1 MLSKLFKK
9 HKKELKDLIDFKYDD
24 KSVNIAI
31 SLNEATPEVKSY
43 LELIIEELEDEDIA
57 VFSNDVLTIPHKNI
71 YQISE
76 ENLKI
81 FGFPDTFDGR
91 MEVELEG
98 LINQDNSM
106 FIIHLYDNNGTEII
120 PYKIIGS
127 ILHITSKTYYFL
139 PENIYNIFVARE
151 KTTESSD
158 FKKYQFIELVQN
170 DVTDKVK
177 FIGLNENDF
186 VETVS
191 NIELNITE
199 NENHDIVISPKIADL
214 DEDLVNKYKDV
225 IENSDDSLLITE
237 VHGHSTIRN
246 IIDEKNLKVSQAIN
260 KNPVIP
266 KEEAGLFF
274 ANPMSH
280 FEKLDIDDE
289 VKEEL
294 ENVVLAKGY
303 RIIGIG
309 KPYNGYFGSVKI
321 DTPLSAVLKADPSFK
336 FAIDID
342 EANEFIEEN
351 IDDLGE
357 IKYQLETAIKNEVDS
372 IVIAD
377 RNFLNYELDTYLNMV
392 IKHIKK
398 KAGEGGEGANKDK
411 NKDVLLI
418 DPNDSDDIAFN
429 NHGKKSLDTI
439 SIDDKNEYE
448 NYLNFDFNPYEH
460 QAIALNWFIDLYNN
474 KYPGCL
480 LADDMGL
487 GKTFE
492 VISFIDYLLRKN
504 SKAKILIVAPTVLI
518 NNWKNEFENSLKT
531 IDRYGIKIIR
541 GKNTALDKLGSITT
555 GARKESEVL
564 DDLDV
569 VNFLEDYNIYITTY
583 KTLQKYQFAWVT
595 EAVNLDCIVYDEAQ
609 NIKNPNTLQTQAAK
623 AVSANEKVFNILMT
637 GTPIENELR
646 DLWCLFDLF
655 DPSFFGSWK
664 NFRKMY
670 VSKSNENLESLLRN
684 KISNYMLRR
693 MKDDILEGLPIKY
706 EPRLDIDSPRHYPAL
721 NITFNDNEV
730 GDYIEIVNSSKKA
743 LSKLRDLRLYSLHPI
758 LLQKDKL
765 ININELVH
773 QDILNQ
779 FSKTKKLLS
788 LLEEIKQKNEKVII
802 FVISKSMQ
810 LLLQYTL
817 REPLGIGEISV
828 INGDNNKSNSMHV
841 KLDNFKNKEGFNV
854 IILSPLAAGV
864 GLTINEANHVIH
876 LERHWNPAKEDQAS
890 DRVYRIGQTK
900 DVYIHHIISKLPEDM
915 KKRSF
920 DEGLNQLIMNK
931 KTLSNDTLIPT
942 SAVTETELVNS
953 IFEAGNNNTQNEFEE
968 IDNMTFDE
976 FEFYVK
982 EMFNKK
988 GYNSTLTEKVPSEF
1002 GADVIAIKGDEVIAI
1017 QCKHSR
1023 TGAKIDKQAI
1033 MQLHS
1038 EAKDYYAA
1046 TKLIA
1051 ITNSYF
1057 NTNATNLAAVH
1068 DVEIIDRSNL
1078 LDY

>member
-1 MLSKLFKK
+1 MFSKLFKK

-24 KSVNIAI
+24 KSVNIFI
-31 SLNEATPEVKSY
+31 NLKEASQEVKSY

-57 VFSNDVLTIPHKNI
+57 LFSDNILTIPHNNI
-71 YQISE
+71 HQISE
-76 ENLKI
+76 DNLKI
-81 FGFPDTFDGR
+81 FNFPNFFDGS
-91 MEVELEG
+91 VEIELDG
-98 LINQDNSM
+98 LINQDNSK
-106 FIIHLYDNNGTEII
+106 FIINLFDESHIKII
-120 PYKIIGS
+120 PYKVIGS
-127 ILHITSKTYYFL
+127 ILHITTKNFKLLPKNVYDIFIAKKKT
-139 PENIYNIFVARE
+139 ENSTDYI
-151 KTTESSD
+151 
-158 FKKYQFIELVQN
+158 KYQFIELLQN
-170 DVTDKVK
+170 DVSDTVK
-177 FIGLNENDF
+177 FNGLSENDF

-191 NIELNITE
+191 NIELNISE
-199 NENHDIVISPKIADL
+199 DENHNLILSPKIADID
-214 DEDLVNKYKDV
+214 DERVKQYQDV
-225 IENSDDSLLITE
+225 VDSKDDSLMITE
-237 VHGHSTIRN
+237 IHGKSTIRN
-246 IIDEKNLKVSQAIN
+246 IIDEKNIKVAQAIN
-260 KNPVIP
+260 KKAVIP

-280 FEKLDIDDE
+280 FEDLDIDE
-289 VKEEL
+289 SVKEEL

-321 DTPLSAVLKADPSFK
+321 DTPLSKVLKADPSFV
-336 FAIDID
+336 FTIDKD

-351 IDDLGE
+351 KNDLIE
-357 IKYQLETAIKNEVDS
+357 VKHKLETAIKNEVDS

-377 RNFLNYELDTYLNMV
+377 RNFLNYELDTYLTMV
-392 IKHIKK
+392 NKHIKK
-398 KAGEGGEGANKDK
+398 QVNGGGEGSTKDDK
-411 NKDVLLI
+411 EVLLI
-418 DPNDSDDIAFN
+418 NPNDSDNIEFEYHINKRLEDISTN
-429 NHGKKSLDTI
+429 DEDEHS
-439 SIDDKNEYE
+439 
-448 NYLNFDFNPYEH
+448 NYLNFDFKPYKH
-460 QAIALNWFIDLYNN
+460 QVIALNWLIDLYSN
-474 KYPGCL
+474 KYSGCL

-518 NNWKNEFENSLKT
+518 NNWDNEFKNSLKT

-555 GARKESEVL
+555 GAKTEAEVL
-564 DDLDV
+564 NDLDV
-569 VNFLEDYNIYITTY
+569 VNFLEDNNIYITTY

-595 EAVNLDCIVYDEAQ
+595 NAVNLDCIVYDEAQ

-623 AVSANEKVFNILMT
+623 AISSNEEIFNILMS

-670 VSKSNENLESLLRN
+670 LSKTTENLESLLRA

-693 MKDDILEGLPIKY
+693 MKNDILEGLPIKY
-706 EPRLDIDSPRHYPAL
+706 EPQVDTHSPSHYPAL
-721 NITFNDNEV
+721 NTILNEKEV
-730 GDYIEIVNSSKKA
+730 VDYLEIVNSSKKA

-758 LLQKDKL
+758 LLEKNKL
-765 ININELVH
+765 LNIDELVN

-788 LLEEIKQKNEKVII
+788 LLEEIKKKNEKVII

-817 REPLGIGEISV
+817 RTPLGLGEISI
-828 INGDNNKSNSMHV
+828 INGNNNKSNIMHA
-841 KLDNFKNKEGFNV
+841 KLDNFKKKDGFNV

-900 DVYIHHIISKLPEDM
+900 DVYIHHIISKLPDEM
-915 KKRSF
+915 KQTSF
-920 DEGLNQLIMNK
+920 DEGLNQLIINK

-942 SAVTETELVNS
+942 SAVSENDLASS
-953 IFEAGNNNTQNEFEE
+953 IFGNADSSAKNELED

-982 EMFNKK
+982 EMFNAK
-988 GYNSTLTEKVPSEF
+988 GYSSSLTDKVPSEF
-1002 GADVIAIKGDEVIAI
+1002 GADVIAIKGNEIIAI

-1023 TGAKIDKQAI
+1023 IRARINKEAI

-1038 EAKDYYAA
+1038 EAKPYYKP

-1057 NTNATNLAAVH
+1057 NKNAMNLARVH
-1068 DVEIIDRSNL
+1068 NIEIIDRSNI

>member
-1 MLSKLFKK
+1 MDRYLSK
-9 HKKELKDLIDFKYDD
+9 
-24 KSVNIAI
+24 
-31 SLNEATPEVKSY
+31 
-43 LELIIEELEDEDIA
+43 
-57 VFSNDVLTIPHKNI
+57 
-71 YQISE
+71 
-76 ENLKI
+76 
-81 FGFPDTFDGR
+81 
-91 MEVELEG
+91 
-98 LINQDNSM
+98 
-106 FIIHLYDNNGTEII
+106 
-120 PYKIIGS
+120 
-127 ILHITSKTYYFL
+127 
-139 PENIYNIFVARE
+139 E
-151 KTTESSD
+151 K
-158 FKKYQFIELVQN
+158 
-170 DVTDKVK
+170 
-177 FIGLNENDF
+177 
-186 VETVS
+186 
-191 NIELNITE
+191 
-199 NENHDIVISPKIADL
+199 
-214 DEDLVNKYKDV
+214 
-225 IENSDDSLLITE
+225 
-237 VHGHSTIRN
+237 
-246 IIDEKNLKVSQAIN
+246 
-260 KNPVIP
+260 
-266 KEEAGLFF
+266 AGLFF

-280 FEKLDIDDE
+280 FEDLDIDE
-289 VKEEL
+289 NTKEEL

-321 DTPLSAVLKADPSFK
+321 DTPLSKVLKADPSFV
-336 FAIDID
+336 FAIDKD

-351 IDDLGE
+351 KNILLE
-357 IKYQLETAIKNEVDS
+357 VRYKLETAIKDEVDS

-377 RNFLNYELDTYLNMV
+377 RNFLNYELDTYLTMV
-392 IKHIKK
+392 NQHIKK
-398 KAGEGGEGANKDK
+398 QASEAGYSTTKDD
-411 NKDVLLI
+411 KDVLVI
-418 DPNDSDDIAFN
+418 DPNDSDNIEFKKQN
-429 NHGKKSLDTI
+429 NKELENI
-439 SIDDKNEYE
+439 SICDTNEYS
-448 NYLNFDFNPYEH
+448 NYLNFDFKPYKH
-460 QAIALNWFIDLYNN
+460 QVIALNWLIDLYSNN
-474 KYPGCL
+474 YSGCL

-518 NNWKNEFENSLKT
+518 NNWENEFKNSLKT

-555 GARKESEVL
+555 GARVKSEVL
-564 DDLDV
+564 NDLDV
-569 VNFLEDYNIYITTY
+569 VNFLQDYNIYITTY

-595 EAVNLDCIVYDEAQ
+595 DAVNLDCIVYDEAQ

-623 AVSANEKVFNILMT
+623 AVSSNEKIFNILMS

-670 VSKSNENLESLLRN
+670 VSKTNENLESLLRA

-693 MKDDILEGLPIKY
+693 MKNDILDGLPTKY
-706 EPRLDIDSPRHYPAL
+706 EPKLDTKHLSHYPAHTTVLIKEEML
-721 NITFNDNEV
+721 N
-730 GDYIEIVNSSKKA
+730 YIEIVNSSKQA

-765 ININELVH
+765 LNIDKLVN

-788 LLEEIKQKNEKVII
+788 LLEEIKNKDEKVII
-802 FVISKSMQ
+802 FIISKSMQ

-817 REPLGIGEISV
+817 RTPLELNEISV
-828 INGDNNKSNSMHV
+828 INGENNKSNTMHI
-841 KLDNFKNKEGFNV
+841 KLDNFKKKNGFNV

-890 DRVYRIGQTK
+890 DRVYRIGQNK
-900 DVYIHHIISKLPEDM
+900 DVYIHHIISTLPKEID
-915 KKRSF
+915 KKSF

-942 SAVTETELVNS
+942 SAISEKDLVSS
-953 IFEAGNNNTQNEFEE
+953 IFENTDNFTKNEFED

-982 EMFNKK
+982 EMFNAK
-988 GYNSTLTEKVPSEF
+988 GYSSSLTEKIPSEF
-1002 GADVIAIKGDEVIAI
+1002 GADVIAIKDDEIIAI

-1023 TGAKIDKQAI
+1023 VGAKIDKQAI

-1038 EAKDYYAA
+1038 EAKEHYNA

-1057 NTNATNLAAVH
+1057 NQNAINLAKVH
-1068 DVEIIDRSNL
+1068 NIEIIDRSNIS
-1078 LDY
+1078 DY

>member
-1 MLSKLFKK
+1 MFSKLFKK

-24 KSVNIAI
+24 KSVNIFI
-31 SLNEATPEVKSY
+31 NLKEASQEVKSY

-57 VFSNDVLTIPHKNI
+57 LFSDNILTIPHNNI
-71 YQISE
+71 HQISE
-76 ENLKI
+76 DNLKI
-81 FGFPDTFDGR
+81 FNFPNFFDGS
-91 MEVELEG
+91 VEIELDG
-98 LINQDNSM
+98 LINQDNSK
-106 FIIHLYDNNGTEII
+106 FIINLFDESHIKII
-120 PYKIIGS
+120 PYKVIGS
-127 ILHITSKTYYFL
+127 ILHITTKNFKLLPKNVYDIFIAKKKT
-139 PENIYNIFVARE
+139 ENSTDYI
-151 KTTESSD
+151 
-158 FKKYQFIELVQN
+158 KYQFIELLQN
-170 DVTDKVK
+170 DVSDTVK
-177 FIGLNENDF
+177 FNGLSENDF

-191 NIELNITE
+191 NIELNISE
-199 NENHDIVISPKIADL
+199 DENHNLILSPKIADID
-214 DEDLVNKYKDV
+214 DERVKQYQDV
-225 IENSDDSLLITE
+225 VDSKDDSLMITE
-237 VHGHSTIRN
+237 IHGKSTIRN
-246 IIDEKNLKVSQAIN
+246 IIDEKNIKVAQAIN
-260 KNPVIP
+260 KKAVIP

-280 FEKLDIDDE
+280 FEDLDIDE
-289 VKEEL
+289 SVKEEL

-321 DTPLSAVLKADPSFK
+321 DTPLSKVLKADPSFV
-336 FAIDID
+336 FTIDKD

-351 IDDLGE
+351 KNDLIE
-357 IKYQLETAIKNEVDS
+357 VKHKLETAIKNEVDS

-377 RNFLNYELDTYLNMV
+377 RNFLNYELDTYLTMV
-392 IKHIKK
+392 NKHIKK
-398 KAGEGGEGANKDK
+398 QVNGGGEGSTKDDK
-411 NKDVLLI
+411 EVLLI
-418 DPNDSDDIAFN
+418 NPNDSDNIEFEYHINKRLEDISTN
-429 NHGKKSLDTI
+429 DEDEHS
-439 SIDDKNEYE
+439 
-448 NYLNFDFNPYEH
+448 NYLNFDFKPYKH
-460 QAIALNWFIDLYNN
+460 QVIALNWLIDLYSN
-474 KYPGCL
+474 KYSGCL

-518 NNWKNEFENSLKT
+518 NNWDNEFKNSLKT

-555 GARKESEVL
+555 GAKTEAEVL
-564 DDLDV
+564 NDLDV
-569 VNFLEDYNIYITTY
+569 VNFLEDNNIYITTY

-595 EAVNLDCIVYDEAQ
+595 NAVNLDCIVYDEAQ

-623 AVSANEKVFNILMT
+623 AISSNEEIFNILMS

-670 VSKSNENLESLLRN
+670 LSKTTENLESLLRA

-693 MKDDILEGLPIKY
+693 MKNDILEGLPIKY
-706 EPRLDIDSPRHYPAL
+706 EPQVDTHSPSHYPAL
-721 NITFNDNEV
+721 NTILNEKEV
-730 GDYIEIVNSSKKA
+730 VDYLEIVNSSKKA

-758 LLQKDKL
+758 LLEKNKL
-765 ININELVH
+765 LNIDELVN

-788 LLEEIKQKNEKVII
+788 LLEEIKKKNEKVII

-817 REPLGIGEISV
+817 RTPLGLGEISI
-828 INGDNNKSNSMHV
+828 INGNNNKSNIMHA
-841 KLDNFKNKEGFNV
+841 KLDNFKKKDGFNV

-900 DVYIHHIISKLPEDM
+900 DVYIHHIISKLPDEM
-915 KKRSF
+915 KQTSF
-920 DEGLNQLIMNK
+920 DEGLNQLIINK

-942 SAVTETELVNS
+942 SAVSENDLASS
-953 IFEAGNNNTQNEFEE
+953 IFDNADSSAKNELED

-982 EMFNKK
+982 EMFNAK
-988 GYNSTLTEKVPSEF
+988 GYSSSLTDKVPSEF
-1002 GADVIAIKGDEVIAI
+1002 GADVIAIKGNEIIAI

-1023 TGAKIDKQAI
+1023 IRARINKEAI

-1038 EAKDYYAA
+1038 EAKPYYKP

-1057 NTNATNLAAVH
+1057 NKNAMNLARVH
-1068 DVEIIDRSNL
+1068 NIEIIDRSNI

>member
-1 MLSKLFKK
+1 VFSKLFKK

-24 KSVNIAI
+24 KAVNIFINLKEA
-31 SLNEATPEVKSY
+31 SLEVKSY
-43 LELIIEELEDEDIA
+43 LELIIEELEDEDTA
-57 VFSNDVLTIPHKNI
+57 LFNDNTLTIPHNNI
-71 YQISE
+71 HKISE
-76 ENLKI
+76 NNLKI
-81 FGFPDTFDGR
+81 FCFPNFFNGSI
-91 MEVELEG
+91 EVELDG
-98 LINQDNSM
+98 LINQDNSK
-106 FIIHLYDNNGTEII
+106 FIINLFDESNIKII
-120 PYKIIGS
+120 PYKVVGS
-127 ILHITSKTYYFL
+127 ILQITTKNFLLLSKNVYD
-139 PENIYNIFVARE
+139 IFVDKKKTENSTDFE
-151 KTTESSD
+151 KY
-158 FKKYQFIELVQN
+158 KFIELLQN
-170 DVTDKVK
+170 DITDKVK
-177 FIGLNENDF
+177 FNGLSENDF
-186 VETVS
+186 VQTVS
-191 NIELNITE
+191 NIELNISE
-199 NENHDIVISPKIADL
+199 DKNHNIILSPKIANL
-214 DEDLVNKYKDV
+214 DDKRIKQYQDIIDSKN
-225 IENSDDSLLITE
+225 DSLMITE
-237 VHGHSTIRN
+237 LYGNSTIRN
-246 IIDEKNLKVSQAIN
+246 IIDEKNIKVAKAIN
-260 KNPVIP
+260 KKAIIP

-280 FEKLDIDDE
+280 FEKLDIDKDT
-289 VKEEL
+289 KETL
-294 ENVVLAKGY
+294 ENDVLIKGY

-321 DTPLSAVLKADPSFK
+321 DTPLSKVLKADPSFV
-336 FAIDID
+336 FTIDRD

-351 IDDLGE
+351 QADLVE
-357 IKYQLETAIKNEVDS
+357 IKHKLETAIKNEVDTIIIS
-372 IVIAD
+372 D
-377 RNFLNYELDTYLNMV
+377 RNFLNYELDTYLTIVN
-392 IKHIKK
+392 KHIKK
-398 KAGEGGEGANKDK
+398 QAAGSEKNTTKD

-418 DPNDSDDIAFN
+418 DPNDIN
-429 NHGKKSLDTI
+429 NIEFENHINKQLEAI
-439 SIDDKNEYE
+439 SIKNKNKYS
-448 NYLNFDFNPYEH
+448 NYLNFDFAPYTH
-460 QAIALNWFIDLYNN
+460 QVIALNWLIDLYSNN
-474 KYPGCL
+474 YSGCL

-504 SKAKILIVAPTVLI
+504 SQSKILIVAPTILI
-518 NNWKNEFENSLKT
+518 DNWNNEFKNSLKT

-541 GKNTALDKLGSITT
+541 GKNTALDKLSSITT
-555 GARKESEVL
+555 GTRTKAEVL
-564 DDLDV
+564 NDLDV
-569 VNFLEDYNIYITTY
+569 VNFIEDNNIYITTY

-595 EAVNLDCIVYDEAQ
+595 DAVNLDCIVYDEAQ

-623 AVSANEKVFNILMT
+623 AVSSNENIFNILMS

-670 VSKSNENLESLLRN
+670 VSKTNENLEALLRA

-693 MKDDILEGLPIKY
+693 MKSDILEGLPNKY
-706 EPRLDIDSPRHYPAL
+706 EPRLDTDNPSHYPAL
-721 NITFNDNEV
+721 NTILSEKEV
-730 GDYIEIVNSSKKA
+730 IDYIEIVNSSKQA

-758 LLQKDKL
+758 LLEKDKL
-765 ININELVH
+765 LNIDELVN

-788 LLEEIKQKNEKVII
+788 LLEDIKKKDEKVII

-817 REPLGIGEISV
+817 RTPLGLGEISV
-828 INGDNNKSNSMHV
+828 INGENNKSNTMHT
-841 KLDNFKNKEGFNV
+841 KLDNFKKKNGFNL

-900 DVYIHHIISKLPEDM
+900 DVYIHHIISKLPEEL

-942 SAVTETELVNS
+942 SSVSEKDLASS
-953 IFEAGNNNTQNEFEE
+953 IFNSEGSSYKSEFED

-982 EMFNKK
+982 EMFNTK
-988 GYNSTLTEKVPSEF
+988 GYSSSLTEKVPSEF
-1002 GADVIAIKGDEVIAI
+1002 GADVIAIKDNEIIAI

-1023 TGAKIDKQAI
+1023 VGAKIDKEAI
-1033 MQLHS
+1033 RQLHS
-1038 EAKDYYAA
+1038 EAKPYYKP
-1046 TKLIA
+1046 TKMIA

-1057 NTNATNLAAVH
+1057 NTNAINLADIH
-1068 DVEIIDRSNL
+1068 NIEIVDRSNIM
-1078 LDY
+1078 DY

>member
-1 MLSKLFKK
+1 MFSKLFKK
-9 HKKELKDLIDFKYDD
+9 HKKELKDLINFKYDD
-24 KSVNIAI
+24 KSVNIFI
-31 SLNEATPEVKSY
+31 NLKEAKQEVKSY

-57 VFSNDVLTIPHKNI
+57 LFDDSILTIAHKNI

-76 ENLKI
+76 NNLKI
-81 FGFPDTFDGR
+81 LCFPKLFNGSI
-91 MEVELEG
+91 EVELDG
-98 LINQDNSM
+98 LINQGNSK
-106 FIIHLYDNNGTEII
+106 FIINLFDKSSRKII
-120 PYKIIGS
+120 PYKVIGS
-127 ILHITSKTYYFL
+127 ILQITTKNFL
-139 PENIYNIFVARE
+139 LLPKNIYDIFIE
-151 KTTESSD
+151 KKKTENSTD
-158 FKKYQFIELVQN
+158 FKKYQFIELLQN
-170 DVTDKVK
+170 DITDKVK
-177 FIGLNENDF
+177 FNGLSENDF
-186 VETVS
+186 VQTVS
-191 NIELNITE
+191 SIELNISE
-199 NENHDIVISPKIADL
+199 DENHNIVLSPKIADL
-214 DEDLVNKYKDV
+214 DDKRIKQYQEV
-225 IENSDDSLLITE
+225 IDSKDDSLMITE
-237 VHGHSTIRN
+237 INGKSTIRN
-246 IIDEKNLKVSQAIN
+246 IIDEKNIKVVQAIN
-260 KNPVIP
+260 KKTVIP

-280 FEKLDIDDE
+280 FENLDIDE
-289 VKEEL
+289 STKEEL

-321 DTPLSAVLKADPSFK
+321 DTPLSKVLKADPSFV
-336 FAIDID
+336 FAIDKD

-351 IDDLGE
+351 SNDLIE
-357 IKYQLETAIKNEVDS
+357 VRHKLETAIKNEVDS

-377 RNFLNYELDTYLNMV
+377 RNFLNYELDTYLTMVNM
-392 IKHIKK
+392 HIKK
-398 KAGEGGEGANKDK
+398 QAGGGGESSNND
-411 NKDVLLI
+411 KDVLLI
-418 DPNDSDDIAFN
+418 DPNDNDNIEFKSHN
-429 NHGKKSLDTI
+429 NKKLEAI
-439 SIDDKNEYE
+439 SIDNEDEYS
-448 NYLNFDFNPYEH
+448 NYLNFDFTPYKH
-460 QAIALNWFIDLYNN
+460 QVIALNWLIDLYSN
-474 KYPGCL
+474 KYSGCL

-504 SKAKILIVAPTVLI
+504 FKAKILIVAPTVLI

-541 GKNTALDKLGSITT
+541 GKNTALDKLSSITT
-555 GARKESEVL
+555 CARTESEVL
-564 DDLDV
+564 NDLDV
-569 VNFLEDYNIYITTY
+569 VNFLEDNNIYITTY
-583 KTLQKYQFAWVT
+583 KTLQKYQFAWV
-595 EAVNLDCIVYDEAQ
+595 ADVVNLDCIVYDEAQ

-623 AVSANEKVFNILMT
+623 AVSSNEKIFNILMS

-670 VSKSNENLESLLRN
+670 VSNTTENLEALLRV

-693 MKDDILEGLPIKY
+693 MKNDILEGLPIKY
-706 EPRLDIDSPRHYPAL
+706 EPRLDTDNPFHYPAL
-721 NITFNDNEV
+721 NTILNEKEV
-730 GDYIEIVNSSKKA
+730 ADYIEIVNSSKQA

-758 LLQKDKL
+758 LLEKDKL
-765 ININELVH
+765 LNIDELVN

-788 LLEEIKQKNEKVII
+788 LLEEIKKKDEKVII

-817 REPLGIGEISV
+817 RTPLGLGEISV
-828 INGDNNKSNSMHV
+828 INGDNNKSNTIHV
-841 KLDNFKNKEGFNV
+841 KLDNFKKKNGFNL

-900 DVYIHHIISKLPEDM
+900 DVYIHHIISKLPEKM

-931 KTLSNDTLIPT
+931 KTLSNNTLIPT
-942 SAVTETELVNS
+942 STVTEKDLANFVFDGIGGLAKS
-953 IFEAGNNNTQNEFEE
+953 EFED

-982 EMFNKK
+982 EKFNAK
-988 GYNSTLTEKVPSEF
+988 GYSSSLTEKVPSEF
-1002 GADVIAIKGDEVIAI
+1002 GADVIAIKDNEIIAI
-1017 QCKHSR
+1017 QCKHTR

-1038 EAKDYYAA
+1038 EAKDYYKT

-1051 ITNSYF
+1051 VTNSYF
-1057 NTNATNLAAVH
+1057 NNNALNLAKVH
-1068 DVEIIDRSNL
+1068 NVEIIDRSNI
-1078 LDY
+1078 LD